1 MLISKQVTLVR
12 VSFLPLTIVIW
23 DDLKKVI
30 WWTQFQLV
38 LKIIG
43 EQWKRENLCFNCGIF
58 NATEITWTMP
68 QKQ

>member
-43 EQWKRENLCFNCGIF
+43 EQWKRENLYFNYGIF
-58 NATEITWTMP
+58 NATEITWTMT